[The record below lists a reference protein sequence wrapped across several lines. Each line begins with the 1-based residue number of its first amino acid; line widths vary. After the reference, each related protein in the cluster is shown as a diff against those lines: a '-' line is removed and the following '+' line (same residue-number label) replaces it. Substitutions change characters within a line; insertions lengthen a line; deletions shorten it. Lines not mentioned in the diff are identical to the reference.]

1 MFDMTSTPEY
11 GNNQEAIIAPERKV
25 NKLEIAEEGFVWFIW
40 FNQITRQT
48 R

>member
-25 NKLEIAEEGFVWFIW
+25 NKLEIAEEGLSGLSGLFGLSGS
-40 FNQITRQT
+40 TK
-48 R
+48 